1 MLKIKNKRFSLIH
14 GDIGIWI
21 VFFFLCVISLV
32 EVFSASST
40 LSFKNHNYMGPIG
53 YHALMIGLGIV
64 ACIVATAIPCKYYK
78 LLTPWLLL
86 ISFVTL
92 IGVYIW
98 GQSINGA
105 NRIIT
110 ILGVSFQPSEIA
122 KGSMI
127 LATAQ
132 ILSATQREDGKG
144 ADSSAM
150 PFILWLLFPMLALIG
165 VENLSTAALLFVVIF
180 TMMFIGR
187 VPLPQLGKLLGFVIL
202 AVASVFFIANKL
214 FEETDDQKD
223 KQTTTAMAQT
233 NPADKSADGDKEE
246 EEDEGF
252 IKGVFHR
259 FLTWKNRVISH
270 YESEKVEPEIYDY
283 DGNFQ
288 VAHAHF
294 AICKAGPLG
303 SGPGNSVERD
313 VLPQAFSDFIYAII
327 IEETGLLGG
336 AFTALLYIIL
346 LLRCRSIAKRC
357 ENNFPAFLIIGLTI
371 MLVTQA
377 VMNMMVAVGLMPVTG
392 QPLPL
397 ISKGGTSTII
407 SCAYI
412 GAILSVSRWAKQRE
426 TANSLNTL

>member
-1 MLKIKNKRFSLIH
+1 MQEKKKRHFKLIH

-40 LSFKNHNYMGPIG
+40 LSFRSHNYMGPIG
-53 YHALMIGLGIV
+53 YHALMIALGIV

-86 ISFVTL
+86 VSFVTL
-92 IGVYIW
+92 IGVYVW
-98 GQSINGA
+98 GQNINGA
-105 NRIIT
+105 NRIINIFGIT
-110 ILGVSFQPSEIA
+110 FQPSEIA

-132 ILSATQREDGKG
+132 ILAATQREDGKG
-144 ADSSAM
+144 TDTSAM
-150 PFILWLLFPMLALIG
+150 PFILWILFPMLALIG
-165 VENLSTAALLFVVIF
+165 LENLSTAALLFVVIF
-180 TMMFIGR
+180 AMMFIGR
-187 VPLPQLGKLLGFVIL
+187 VPLQQLGKLMGFVIL
-202 AVASVFFIANKL
+202 ATASVFFIANKL
-214 FEETDDQKD
+214 FDEPD
-223 KQTTTAMAQT
+223 KEKEKQATTAVART
-233 NPADKSADGDKEE
+233 NTADKSAEE
-246 EEDEGF
+246 EKAEEDEGL

-270 YESEKVEPEIYDY
+270 YESEKAKPEDY
-283 DGNFQ
+283 DFAGNFQ

-294 AICKAGPLG
+294 AICKAGVLG

-327 IEETGLLGG
+327 IEETGLIG
-336 AFTALLYIIL
+336 AVFTALLYVIL
-346 LLRCRSIAKRC
+346 LFRCRSIAKRC
-357 ENNFPAFLIIGLTI
+357 ENNFPAFLIMGLTI

-377 VMNMMVAVGLMPVTG
+377 AMNMMVAVGLMPVTG

-426 TANSLNTL
+426 LANSESQL